1 MSFRI
6 DQTTGNMYL
15 TRGDTA
21 QFTITPKNSD
31 GTVYELQEGD
41 RVEFTVKKKTSDS
54 VAIISKAG
62 LNVEIVPQDTCEMR
76 YGAYKYDVQLTF
88 ADGRVDTFIGPCGF
102 VITEE
107 VTF

>member
-1 MSFRI
+1 MAFKI
-6 DQTTGNMYL
+6 DQATGAMHL

-21 QFTITPKNSD
+21 QFTITPMNSD

-41 RVEFTVKKKTSDS
+41 VIAFSVKKKTSDS
-54 VAIISKAG
+54 VATISKTGAD
-62 LNVEIVPQDTCEMR
+62 VEITPEDTGSLT
-76 YGAYKYDVQLTF
+76 YGTYKYDVQMTF
-88 ADGRVDTFIGPCGF
+88 ADGRVDTFIGPHDF

>member
-6 DQTTGNMYL
+6 DQTTGTMYL

-21 QFTITPKNSD
+21 QFTITPKRSD

-41 RVEFTVKKKTSDS
+41 VVEFTVKKKTSDS
-54 VAIISKAG
+54 AAVISKVG
-62 LNVEIVPQDTCEMR
+62 LDVEIAPQDTCELR
-76 YGAYKYDVQLTF
+76 YGVYKYDVQLTF
-88 ADGRVDTFIGPCGF
+88 ADGRVDTFIGPCDF
-102 VITEE
+102 AITEE